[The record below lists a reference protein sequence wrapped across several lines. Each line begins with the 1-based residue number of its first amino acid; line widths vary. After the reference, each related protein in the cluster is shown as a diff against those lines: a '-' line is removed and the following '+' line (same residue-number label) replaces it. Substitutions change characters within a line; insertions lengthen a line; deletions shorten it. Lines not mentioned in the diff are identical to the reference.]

1 MRMSANLQLTTKTAA
16 ITIEIASTR
25 FFGLNDQNQRT

>member
-1 MRMSANLQLTTKTAA
+1 MSANLQLTTKTAA